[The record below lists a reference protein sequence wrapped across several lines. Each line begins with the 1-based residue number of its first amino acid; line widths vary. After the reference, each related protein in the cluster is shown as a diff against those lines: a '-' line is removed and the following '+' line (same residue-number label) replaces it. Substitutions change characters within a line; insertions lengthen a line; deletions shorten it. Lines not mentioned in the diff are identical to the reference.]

1 MAASGYTSLS
11 LYHSSTPD
19 AEPAPGDLVD
29 GELAINIADGY
40 LFYKD
45 NFGVVQT
52 ITGGSGGGS
61 TATYVRT
68 SFNITAPQ
76 TTFFVSYT
84 IGYIEVYLNGVL
96 LNAADYTANNE
107 TTVVLASAA
116 VAGDI
121 VEIIAFNVVSV
132 AASGYSGYSGY
143 SGVTATAA
151 YTRTSFTATAGQTT
165 FNVDY
170 AVGYIEVYLN
180 GVLLNST
187 DYTATNGTTVI
198 LTSAAKLNDI
208 VETIAFNVV
217 LVASGTSGYSG
228 YSGINGDLNLPNYSI
243 TESGGKL
250 LFKYGATT
258 IASLD
263 SSGNFIALNNIT
275 AYGTP

>member
-1 MAASGYTSLS
+1 MAASGYTPVS
-11 LYHSSTPD
+11 LYHSSTP
-19 AEPAPGDLVD
+19 AAQPAPENLVD

-45 NFGVVQT
+45 NFGVVKT
-52 ITGGSGGGS
+52 ITGSSGGGS

-68 SFNITAPQ
+68 SFNVTAPQ

-84 IGYIEVYLNGVL
+84 VGYIEVYLNGVL
-96 LNAADYTANNE
+96 LNSGDYTANNE
-107 TTVVLASAA
+107 TSVILASAA
-116 VAGDI
+116 INGDI
-121 VEIIAFNVVSV
+121 VETIAFNVVSV
-132 AASGYSGYSGY
+132 ASGTSGYSGYSGY
-143 SGVTATAA
+143 SGISSPTATAT
-151 YTRTSFTATAGQTT
+151 YVKTSFTATAGQTT
-165 FNVDY
+165 FSVVY
-170 AVGYIEVYLN
+170 TVGYVEVYLN

-187 DYTATNGTTVI
+187 DYTATNGTSIV
-198 LTSAAKLNDI
+198 LTSAASLGDI

-217 LVASGTSGYSG
+217 AV
-228 YSGINGDLNLPNYSI
+228 NGLGSYSI

-250 LFKYGATT
+250 VFKYGATT